1 MFIDERK
8 QIQFESIEELAANK
22 ELAIKEVLDW
32 EMPTTEELTKQ
43 LADTFS
49 EMVNLGLWD
58 STDNITDGIALT
70 MAGFVHAQE
79 IIDTTLQSEKASAK
93 MKEYFE
99 RCTEACDFIINKFKE
114 N

>member
-1 MFIDERK
+1 MFIDERN
-8 QIQFESIEELAANK
+8 QLQFESIEELSANK
-22 ELAIKEVLDW
+22 EFAIKEIIDW
-32 EMPTTEELTKQ
+32 QMPTTEEITKQ

-58 STDNITDGIALT
+58 SIDNITDGIAL
-70 MAGFVHAQE
+70 AISGFAYAQE
-79 IIDTTLQSEKASAK
+79 IIDTSLQDEKASAK

-99 RCTEACDFIINKFKE
+99 RCTEACDLIIDKFKE